1 MHSTCTEKHN
11 INPSFCDEKDIVT
24 LQRNYFP
31 SHQQPISNNTNLSI
45 WRTVLIV
52 LRCGK
57 RSKSDVLMKVRIQ
70 RANSNLELPQASK
83 KPCSYTNHRLS
94 PANTSELLH
103 CNSTSTNFV
112 KRLTTHP
119 LLCFLQELKLK
130 QHFLAFKIDNF
141 DRESIKYTLR
151 QTIANFFPFLYNTP
165 TENSS
170 PLTTDEFFWNK
181 LIVFWN

>member
-1 MHSTCTEKHN
+1 MHSICTEKHN
-11 INPSFCDEKDIVT
+11 INPSFCDEKDIVS

-31 SHQQPISNNTNLSI
+31 SNQQPISNNTNLSI

-57 RSKSDVLMKVRIQ
+57 RSKSPYETDVLMKVRIQ

-83 KPCSYTNHRLS
+83 KPCSYTNHRFS

-112 KRLTTHP
+112 KRLITHP
-119 LLCFLQELKLK
+119 FLCFLQELKLK

-141 DRESIKYTLR
+141 DRKSIKFTLL
-151 QTIANFFPFLYNTP
+151 QTIAKFFPSFSTTHKQKIP
-165 TENSS
+165 
-170 PLTTDEFFWNK
+170 PL
-181 LIVFWN
+181 

>member
-1 MHSTCTEKHN
+1 MKMHSICTEMHN

-31 SHQQPISNNTNLSI
+31 SNQQPISNNTNLSI

-57 RSKSDVLMKVRIQ
+57 RSKSPYETDVLMKVRIQ

-83 KPCSYTNHRLS
+83 NPCCYTNHRLS

-112 KRLTTHP
+112 KRLITHP

-141 DRESIKYTLR
+141 DRKSIKCTLL
-151 QTIANFFPFLYNTP
+151 QTIAKFFPSFSTTHKQKIP
-165 TENSS
+165 
-170 PLTTDEFFWNK
+170 PL
-181 LIVFWN
+181 